1 MCVKNNPPDPDA
13 SYVCFYACLVY
24 DCAGD
29 NDIEVLDVVTCTDY
43 CIGLAIACNVQ

>member
-1 MCVKNNPPDPDA
+1 MCVKNDPPDPYA
-13 SYVCFYACLVY
+13 SYACFYGCLAY

-29 NDIEVLDVVTCTDY
+29 NDIEVLDVVTWTNF